1 MHTAAAKPT
10 SEDQG
15 YYRNVDRCVSEKLD
29 QPISNALPA
38 HACYLMTKMFQTA
51 HKRIRLYSG
60 SLERRVKESCALD
73 GEPEGATGSADLVD
87 VYADKALLAA
97 VCDFVGNRGGDVS
110 IIVQKDVDGGVETH
124 PLISLITEMKRDGS
138 LRGKVE
144 VKQLGK
150 QYADAIENHFMVMD
164 DTAYRFEFDHN
175 PCRAQANFG
184 DLKTAKALAE
194 LFDENLFPAGKPV
207 PMGNPVLTAP

>member
-1 MHTAAAKPT
+1 MHTTAVKSAL
-10 SEDQG
+10 EDQD

-73 GEPEGATGSADLVD
+73 GEPKGAAGSADLVD
-87 VYADKALLAA
+87 VYADKGLLAA
-97 VCDFVGNRGGDVS
+97 VRDFVGNRSGDLS
-110 IIVQKDVDGGVETH
+110 IIVEKGVDGGVETH
-124 PLISLITEMKRDGS
+124 PLISLIAEMKGDGS
-138 LRGKVE
+138 LRGNVE
-144 VKQLGK
+144 VKLLGE
-150 QYADAIENHFMVMD
+150 QYAGAIENHFMVMD

-184 DLKTAKALAE
+184 DPKTAKSLAE
-194 LFDENLFPAGKPV
+194 VFDEYLFPV
-207 PMGNPVLTAP
+207 GNPVLAAL

>member
-1 MHTAAAKPT
+1 MPTTAAKPAP
-10 SEDQG
+10 ENQD

-38 HACYLMTKMFQTA
+38 HACYLMTKMFQGA
-51 HKRIRLYSG
+51 QKRIRLYSG

-73 GEPEGATGSADLVD
+73 GEPKGAAGSADLVD
-87 VYADKALLAA
+87 VYADKDLLAA
-97 VCDFVGNRGGDVS
+97 ARDFVGNRSGDLS
-110 IIVQKDVDGGVETH
+110 IIVQKDIDGGVETH

-138 LRGKVE
+138 LRGNVE
-144 VKQLGK
+144 IKQLGQ
-150 QYADAIENHFMVMD
+150 QYAGAIENHFMVMD

-184 DLKTAKALAE
+184 DPKTAKALAE
-194 LFDENLFPAGKPV
+194 LFDENLFP
-207 PMGNPVLTAP
+207 MGNPALAAL